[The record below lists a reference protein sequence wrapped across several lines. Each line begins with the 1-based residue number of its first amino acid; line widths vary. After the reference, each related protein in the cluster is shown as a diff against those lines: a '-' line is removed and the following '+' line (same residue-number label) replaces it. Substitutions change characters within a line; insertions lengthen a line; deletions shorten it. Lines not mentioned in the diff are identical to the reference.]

1 MPRPT
6 LFAFF
11 AAALLVSTLLATA
24 TPALGQSRMDV
35 KRSMLLVN
43 QEIELIKATVEAN
56 FASVEDAQAAA
67 EAQQTR
73 LTELEGKLEALQAQL
88 NKMAVDER
96 EMGAKVDAVVAEVD
110 EKLSRF
116 TIDGSLRMRGAY
128 EANRTDLS
136 SEIED
141 NDLYVTQ
148 RLLVNLGFRVAKGVH
163 VTAEL
168 QDARIWGASGGAVAR
183 ERSELAF
190 SQAFVRVSSLLD
202 GLTIDAGRVILD
214 YGQGRMIG
222 ADDWSNTGNSF
233 DGLRLRF
240 TPFKG
245 LDIDAIYTMVNERDV
260 IDGDDAT
267 LSGVYAT
274 WEIFKGFFTDAY
286 VLHLYD
292 GLDERYVNVAT
303 IGVAAHGTLFD
314 FLYLDMEGTVQL
326 GRAAEIQTAMKN
338 THFATAGYAEA
349 GYTDQDGPVP
359 FRAGLFASGASGD
372 AEPRDVPGNDASVSF
387 IPLFPSNH
395 LYWGAMDMVAW
406 TNLMNFGL
414 RAEAT
419 PLTGMTFGVQ
429 FHELYT
435 ADDRAALPG
444 IGLTTSVPV
453 EAMGSHIGHEL
464 DLRVSLVPADW
475 ATVGFGY
482 SFFIAE
488 EGARNYKGLAESNAA
503 HWLWVQAALLF

>member
-1 MPRPT
+1 MPRST
-6 LFAFF
+6 LFAF
-11 AAALLVSTLLATA
+11 AASALLASTLLLSAS
-24 TPALGQSRMDV
+24 PALGQSRMDV

-56 FASVEDAQAAA
+56 FASLEDAQAATEEQKTKLA
-67 EAQQTR
+67 EAER
-73 LTELEGKLEALQAQL
+73 KLDSLQAQL
-88 NKMAVDER
+88 AKMVVDER
-96 EMGAKVDAVVAEVD
+96 EMKNRLDETVQEVD

-116 TIDGSLRMRGAY
+116 TIDGGLRFRGAY

-136 SEIED
+136 SETED

-148 RLLVNLGFRVAKGVH
+148 RLLLNLGFRVAEGIH
-163 VTAEL
+163 VVTQL

-190 SQAFVRVSSLLD
+190 SQAFLSVSSLLK
-202 GLTIDAGRVILD
+202 GLTIDAGRLVLD

-233 DGLRLRF
+233 DGLRIRF
-240 TPFKG
+240 SPFKG
-245 LDIDAIYTMVNERDV
+245 MDIDAIYTVVNERNV
-260 IDGDDAT
+260 VDGDDST
-267 LSGVYAT
+267 LSGIYFT
-274 WEIFKGFFTDAY
+274 WELLKDFFTDAY

-303 IGVAAHGTLFD
+303 VGVAAHGTLFD
-314 FLYLDMEGTVQL
+314 VLYLDLEGTVQM
-326 GRAAEIQTAMKN
+326 GRAAEIQTLMKN

-349 GYTDQDGPVP
+349 GYTNQGGDIP

-387 IPLFPSNH
+387 IPLFPSKH
-395 LYWGAMDMVAW
+395 LYWGAMDQVTW

-414 RAEAT
+414 RGEVT
-419 PLTGMTFGVQ
+419 PLSGMTLELQ
-429 FHELYT
+429 IHELYA

-444 IGLTTSVPV
+444 IGLTTSVPL
-453 EAMGSHIGHEL
+453 EAMGSHIGHEV
-464 DLRVSLVPADW
+464 DLRVSLVPAKW
-475 ATVGFGY
+475 ATVDFGY
-482 SFFIAE
+482 SVFVAE
-488 EGARNYKGLAESNAA
+488 EGGRNYKGISESNAA
-503 HWLWVQAALLF
+503 HWLWVQAGLLF